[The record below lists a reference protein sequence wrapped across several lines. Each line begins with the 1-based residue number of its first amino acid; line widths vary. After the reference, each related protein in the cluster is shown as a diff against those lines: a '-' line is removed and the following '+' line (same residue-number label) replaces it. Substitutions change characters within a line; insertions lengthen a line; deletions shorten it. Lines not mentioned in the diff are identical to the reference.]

1 MNLNET
7 YSDYELYQILESN
20 NFKTTE
26 NNLRILKEGLDTD
39 KYEIIDE
46 AADSFLNNLFLL
58 DENTFNNFV
67 DSLNDSEFSTLEEIF
82 YNPLTRNGRSNI
94 AARWGVHKANKNVE
108 DIKAENQKSEAAA
121 AKSFKKEDK
130 AQLKA
135 DKAELK
141 RQFKAGIRDKKL
153 DIKKTAASG
162 QDTTDLRAGLA
173 SYKKDNKKKIKI
185 NAQAAAQKRQDKKLG
200 KLRAANEKKLA
211 AAEATQQTVKTNF
224 DNMKQAQA
232 KSEKE
237 KSAKQKTDKLKPTKG
252 LSLAESYSD
261 YELYQILKENSF
273 KTTENNLRILKE
285 GLASGRYE
293 IAED

>member
-141 RQFKAGIRDKKL
+141 R
-153 DIKKTAASG
+153 
-162 QDTTDLRAGLA
+162 
-173 SYKKDNKKKIKI
+173 
-185 NAQAAAQKRQDKKLG
+185 
-200 KLRAANEKKLA
+200 
-211 AAEATQQTVKTNF
+211 
-224 DNMKQAQA
+224 
-232 KSEKE
+232 
-237 KSAKQKTDKLKPTKG
+237 
-252 LSLAESYSD
+252 
-261 YELYQILKENSF
+261 
-273 KTTENNLRILKE
+273 
-285 GLASGRYE
+285 
-293 IAED
+293 